1 MPPNA
6 VSTETPTSSRPAALR
21 PELLS
26 PAGEWEALKAAVAN
40 GADAVYFGLSD
51 FNARHRATNFTVEEL
66 PQVMR
71 YLHDH
76 NVRGYVTCNT
86 LIFSDELPQIV
97 EYVKSLALS
106 GVDAVIV
113 QDLGLA
119 RLIRRL
125 APQLVVHGSTQ
136 MTLTD
141 VRGVEFVK
149 RMGVERVILA
159 RELSVKEIGQIA
171 EGTTLP
177 LEVFIHGALCVAYS
191 GQCLTSESLG
201 GRSANRGQCAQAC
214 RLPYDLIVD
223 GEYRE
228 LGELAYLL
236 SPQDLAAPDLI
247 DDLVQAGVACFKI
260 EGRLKSAQYVAA
272 TTQTYR
278 TALDAALESQPF
290 ELTYE
295 QSLSLQQSFSRGFSH
310 GFLSGVDHQELVQGR
325 FPKSRGVQLGRV
337 VAKTSQGVIIELHE
351 QHLLDDDRGI
361 GNEGKSSVE
370 QAPSPPAP
378 LPRVRGR
385 GEPRTGASITS
396 VANAASV
403 DADAGSIRHVAT
415 VIDVPVSSGF
425 GSPLGLASADD
436 ALGSAE
442 ALPSRP
448 VKPGDGIV
456 FDEGHPDQDERGGRV
471 VEVREAES
479 RGRVPCV
486 ELMFHAGTINLA
498 SLALG
503 CLVWKTDDPALRRR
517 LEQTY
522 NRDGVRHRVRVDA
535 RVHAAVGEPLTVEF
549 RDAQGAIGTAVSEQ
563 LLEVAIRQ
571 PLRYATLREQL
582 ARLGDTPFELG
593 DVILETT
600 TGVVA
605 EETPLPVMVPKSML
619 NDLRRQA
626 VQNLRDARL
635 QAERRDQLC
644 LTALDELRAES
655 VSSARENQPG
665 QDTSQ
670 MTVLVR
676 SLDQLRAVLDWR
688 PEPGCPPVSLVYC
701 DFEEVRRYEAAVK
714 MARAA
719 GVPSALATLRIVK
732 PSEDGWLRQIGNFS
746 PDYVLVRNLSA
757 LSFYQQEFPA
767 LPLLGDY
774 SLNVSNELTAGI
786 FTQQGIERLVPSYDL
801 NWQQL
806 QSLLERFPA
815 GRFESVIHQHM
826 PMFHMEHCVF
836 AHALSDGKDY
846 RDCGRPCDNHRVD
859 LRDRVGEAHPL
870 VADVGCRNTLFNAH
884 AQSAAEY
891 IPRMQQLG
899 LRWFRIELLRET
911 AADAAGLLTRY
922 AQVLAGQAPG
932 RAMWQQLRVL
942 SQLGVTRGPLDFE

>member
-1 MPPNA
+1 MLPHA
-6 VSTETPTSSRPAALR
+6 VSILLPTSPSAPVPR

-97 EYVKSLALS
+97 EYVKALALA

-141 VRGVEFVK
+141 VRGVEFVR

-159 RELSVKEIGQIA
+159 RELSVKEIGEISA
-171 EGTTLP
+171 GTTLP

-223 GEYRE
+223 GEQRE
-228 LGELAYLL
+228 MGELAYLL

-278 TALDAALESQPF
+278 AALDAALEVRPF
-290 ELTYE
+290 ELSHE
-295 QSLSLQQSFSRGFSH
+295 QSLALQQSFSRGFSH

-325 FPKSRGVQLGRV
+325 FPKSRGVQLGTV
-337 VAKTSQGVIIELHE
+337 VERTSQGVIIELHA
-351 QHLLDDDRGI
+351 QHLAAVAA
-361 GNEGKSSVE
+361 GN
-370 QAPSPPAP
+370 
-378 LPRVRGR
+378 
-385 GEPRTGASITS
+385 
-396 VANAASV
+396 
-403 DADAGSIRHVAT
+403 AGGTAC
-415 VIDVPVSSGF
+415 
-425 GSPLGLASADD
+425 L
-436 ALGSAE
+436 
-442 ALPSRP
+442 P
-448 VKPGDGIV
+448 VKPGDGVV
-456 FDEGHPDQDERGGRV
+456 FDEGHPDQDEQGGRV
-471 VEVREAES
+471 VEVQS
-479 RGRVPCV
+479 RGVRHGIPHV
-486 ELMFHAGTINLA
+486 EILFHAGTVNLA
-498 SLALG
+498 SLAIG

-522 NRDGVRHRVRVDA
+522 NRDEVRHRVRVDV
-535 RVHAAVGEPLTVEF
+535 RVYAAVGEPLRVEF
-549 RDAQGAIGTAVSEQ
+549 RDPQGSAGHATSDQILEAAVK
-563 LLEVAIRQ
+563 V
-571 PLRYATLREQL
+571 PLKHAVLREQL

-593 DVILETT
+593 AVILETS
-600 TGVVA
+600 TGAVSEGTDV
-605 EETPLPVMVPKSML
+605 PVMVPKSLL

-626 VQNLRDARL
+626 VQNLRAERL

-644 LTALDELRAES
+644 LTALEDLRAS
-655 VSSARENQPG
+655 VADAASVGVNTNTNSNTDAG
-665 QDTSQ
+665 SVGHGSHL
-670 MTVLVR
+670 TVLVR
-676 SLDQLRAVLDWR
+676 NLEQLQAVLDS
-688 PEPGCPPVSLVYC
+688 PGLSLVYC
-701 DFEEVRRYEAAVK
+701 DFEEVRRYESAVK
-714 MARAA
+714 MARTA
-719 GVPSALATLRIVK
+719 GVPIALATLRVVK

-746 PDYVLVRNLSA
+746 PDFVLVRNLSA
-757 LSFYQQEFPA
+757 LSFYQQNFPQLA
-767 LPLLGDY
+767 LLGDY
-774 SLNVSNELTAGI
+774 SLNVSNELTAGL
-786 FTQQGIERLVPSYDL
+786 FVEQGVQRLVPSYDL

-806 QSLLERFPA
+806 QSLVQRFPT

-836 AHALSDGKDY
+836 AHTLSNGKDY
-846 RDCGRPCDNHRVD
+846 RDCGRPCDHHKVD
-859 LRDRVGEAHPL
+859 LRDRVGESHPL

-911 AADAAGLLTRY
+911 AEESSAMLRRY
-922 AQVLAGQAPG
+922 SQVLAGQAAG
-932 RAMWQQLRVL
+932 RDMWQQLRVL
-942 SQLGVTRGPLDFE
+942 NQLGVTRGPLDFE